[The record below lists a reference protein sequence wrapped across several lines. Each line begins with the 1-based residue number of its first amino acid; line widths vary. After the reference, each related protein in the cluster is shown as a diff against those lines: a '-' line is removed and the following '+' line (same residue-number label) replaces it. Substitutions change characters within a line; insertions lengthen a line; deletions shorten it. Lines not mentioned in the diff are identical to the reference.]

1 MQVAS
6 GATRI
11 LPGGELA
18 TLPCFSVR
26 RLLDVASAVAS
37 DVDLA
42 HQQQQQQ
49 RQQQRKTHRHT
60 ALIDPALP
68 LSGSNALAQ
77 LTGARGLS
85 GGAMASGAAQPALQD
100 SDGRNLTLT
109 QASEAAVAV
118 GRRREAGT

>member
-42 HQQQQQQ
+42 HQHEQQQ
-49 RQQQRKTHRHT
+49 RQ
-60 ALIDPALP
+60 
-68 LSGSNALAQ
+68 
-77 LTGARGLS
+77 LS